1 MPKVAPIPDAAPG
14 RLGRARRVSTALAE
28 INVVPLVDVMLV
40 LLIIFMVTAP
50 MIQRGIDVNLP
61 VSTKAGQITNER
73 VFVTV
78 PVGYRENH
86 ILYLGDDPIRADVLQ
101 ERIRQK
107 MENRTDKQVYLR
119 GDGGVQYQDLV
130 EVFDRLKAGG
140 VEQVGLVAKLPGER

>member
-1 MPKVAPIPDAAPG
+1 MPKVAPIPDAIPG
-14 RLGRARRVSTALAE
+14 RLGRARRVSSSLAE

-50 MIQRGIDVNLP
+50 MIQRGVDVNLP

-78 PVGYRENH
+78 PLGYRQNH
-86 ILYLGDDPIRADVLQ
+86 VLYLGDDPVRAEVLQ

-107 MENRTDKQVYLR
+107 MENRTEKQVYLR
-119 GDGGVQYQDLV
+119 GDAGVQYQELID
-130 EVFDRLKAGG
+130 VFDRLKAAG

>member
-1 MPKVAPIPDAAPG
+1 MPKVHAADAAPG
-14 RLGRARRVSTALAE
+14 RGGRGRRVSTSLAE

-50 MIQRGIDVNLP
+50 MIQRGVDVNLP

-78 PVGYRENH
+78 PLGYRQNH
-86 ILYLGDDPIRADVLQ
+86 VLYLGDEAVRADVLQ

-107 MENRTDKQVYLR
+107 MENRSEKQVYLR
-119 GDGGVQYQDLV
+119 GDAGVQYQEIVD
-130 EVFDRLKAGG
+130 VFDRLKAAG

>member
-1 MPKVAPIPDAAPG
+1 MPKVAPIPDAIPG
-14 RLGRARRVSTALAE
+14 RLGRARRVSSSLAE

-50 MIQRGIDVNLP
+50 MIQRGVDVNLP
-61 VSTKAGQITNER
+61 VSVKAGQITNER

-78 PVGYRENH
+78 PLGYRQNH
-86 ILYLGDDPIRADVLQ
+86 VLYLGDDPVRAEVLQ

-107 MENRTDKQVYLR
+107 MENRTEKQVYLR
-119 GDGGVQYQDLV
+119 GDAGVQYQELID
-130 EVFDRLKAGG
+130 VFDRLKAAG